1 MKAEALIEALR
12 ELQGRGWPLGV
23 SGKNPFGWRLDFDFP
38 DKSCEGW
45 MVFMEDLEKPMP
57 QKDEALIMG
66 WLVSQL
72 EARGLRRWVWPE
84 HSTVRVNIGKP
95 GKPNEPN
102 SFDSIDERVRRTEL
116 EALIACCLSLPTEA
130 AHDS

>member
-1 MKAEALIEALR
+1 MTAEALIQALR
-12 ELQGRGWPLGV
+12 ELRDRGWGLGV
-23 SGKNPFGWRLDFDFP
+23 SDKNPFGWRLYFDFP

-72 EARGLRRWVWPE
+72 EARGLRRE
-84 HSTVRVNIGKP
+84 VRPMVDDNGKKVYMVGAQSP
-95 GKPNEPN
+95 SGWIEGNARYAE
-102 SFDSIDERVRRTEL
+102 TEL
-116 EALIACCLSLPTEA
+116 EALIACCLSLPAKDE
-130 AHDS
+130 S